1 MIIKCIYDS
10 FVYDVDLNLRFFVD
24 FLRIYV
30 LLHPLFL
37 IITTVILYTA
47 GKIDRACELKFERLG
62 KDSCQFVGLLDGLVV
77 ETGGKQRLH
86 NIIINGV
93 NRVNQCER

>member
-1 MIIKCIYDS
+1 MLSLIREKMHITSIEY
-10 FVYDVDLNLRFFVD
+10 
-24 FLRIYV
+24 IW
-30 LLHPLFL
+30 LLLSRL
-37 IITTVILYTA
+37 CEVA
-47 GKIDRACELKFERLG
+47 QNNVEKIDRACELKFERLG

>member
-10 FVYDVDLNLRFFVD
+10 FVYDVDLNLRIFVD

-47 GKIDRACELKFERLG
+47 GKIDRAWEHLTHWLLSVFNSLKFEVQL
-62 KDSCQFVGLLDGLVV
+62 S
-77 ETGGKQRLH
+77 
-86 NIIINGV
+86 
-93 NRVNQCER
+93 